1 MSDDEGWQSPGFNN
15 RDDSRNHYASQP
27 EANRPGAN
35 EPEAKQPEQGKDRH
49 PGEDNY

>member
-15 RDDSRNHYASQP
+15 RDDSRNPYAPQP
-27 EANRPGAN
+27 EAN
-35 EPEAKQPEQGKDRH
+35 EQKEKQPEEGKDRH